1 MSDTKS
7 ISYMISD
14 IASCIDTGQY
24 GRAVLGTIYYTG
36 VVLGY
41 LLGFAV
47 LLGCLWFLGSLAIAM
62 GQGSI
67 LLTLFTIFVFV
78 VIMSI
83 ISSVLGLIK

>member
-14 IASCIDTGQY
+14 IADCIDTGQY

-41 LLGFAV
+41 LIEFAL
-47 LLGCLWFLGSLAIAM
+47 LLGCLWFFGSMAIGA

-78 VIMSI
+78 VVISI